1 MSNMFGGIE
10 AFQKYMDTEVTSSI
24 KVSDGSSAA
33 ADPAPVEP
41 VEVLEDNAV
50 TDEKMNQDMADTS
63 DEITEDTEAVE
74 GLGRILVQQ
83 MEVRDHLKKHTLT
96 ADTYAFLNASYK
108 FRDLALSSG
117 KMVPSNE
124 EFSPSSATHRK
135 LVMEASDGMISKI
148 KDRIIQFFKTIWE
161 NLKKFGSFIMGLIDK
176 AASKLS
182 ELKNRIMGVKS
193 ATVKSDE
200 ATSRLAK
207 RVAIMVE
214 KQRALKLP
222 EIERQLEAAG
232 DDPEAYVNVM
242 NQFEESMREY
252 KQGIDERKGLA
263 EPAAK
268 AELTG
273 TEVAEAIEAAE
284 SIAKDKNSI
293 MKFIESM
300 KRRVES
306 AMNKLRSEEDKDK
319 VSAYQRLGA
328 RISRATTWI
337 GESVSSLL
345 NSASQLGNRFLQ
357 LFAKQKSEEGG
368 SETPSAGAPAEA
380 AA

>member
-161 NLKKFGSFIMGLIDK
+161 NLKKFGSFLMGLIDK
-176 AASKLS
+176 AASRLG
-182 ELKNRIMGVKS
+182 ELKNRIMKFKN
-193 ATVKSDE
+193 AKVKSDE
-200 ATSRLAK
+200 ATARLVK
-207 RVAIMVE
+207 RVAAMVA
-214 KQRALKLP
+214 KQRELKLD
-222 EIERQLEAAG
+222 ELNRQLDAAG
-232 DDPEAYVNVM
+232 DDPEAYANVM
-242 NQFEESMREY
+242 NQFEESMKAYE
-252 KQGIDERKGLA
+252 QGIAERKGLA

-268 AELTG
+268 EELSGAEVI
-273 TEVAEAIEAAE
+273 EVIEAAE
-284 SIAKDKNSI
+284 SAAKDKNAI
-293 MKFIESM
+293 MKFVDSM
-300 KRRVES
+300 KRKVES
-306 AMNKLRSEEDKDK
+306 AMGKLRSEEDKDK
-319 VSAYQRLGA
+319 VAAYQRLGA
-328 RISRATTWI
+328 RISKATTTV
-337 GESVSSLL
+337 GNFFSGLF
-345 NSASQLGNRFLQ
+345 NSASQLGNRALQ
-357 LFAKQKSEEGG
+357 LFSKQETAEGSNFG
-368 SETPSAGAPAEA
+368 KPADQFA

>member
-10 AFQKYMDTEVTSSI
+10 SFQKYMDTEVTSSI

-161 NLKKFGSFIMGLIDK
+161 NLKKFGSFLMGLIDK
-176 AASKLS
+176 AASKLG
-182 ELKNRIMGVKS
+182 ELKNRIMKFKN
-193 ATVKSDE
+193 AKVKSDE
-200 ATSRLAK
+200 ATARLVK
-207 RVAIMVE
+207 RVAAMVA
-214 KQRALKLP
+214 KQRELKLD
-222 EIERQLEAAG
+222 ELNRQLDAAG
-232 DDPEAYVNVM
+232 DDPEAYANVM
-242 NQFEESMREY
+242 NQFEESMKAYE
-252 KQGIDERKGLA
+252 QGIAERKGLA

-268 AELTG
+268 EELSGAEVI
-273 TEVAEAIEAAE
+273 EVIEAAE
-284 SIAKDKNSI
+284 SAAKDKNAI
-293 MKFIESM
+293 MKFVDSM
-300 KRRVES
+300 KRKVES
-306 AMNKLRSEEDKDK
+306 AMGKLRSEEDKDK
-319 VSAYQRLGA
+319 VAAYQRLGA
-328 RISRATTWI
+328 RISKATTAV
-337 GESVSSLL
+337 GNFFSGLF
-345 NSASQLGNRFLQ
+345 NSASQLGNRALQ
-357 LFAKQKSEEGG
+357 LFSKQETAEGSNFG
-368 SETPSAGAPAEA
+368 KPAEEFA

>member
-10 AFQKYMDTEVTSSI
+10 SFQKYMDTEVTSSI

-161 NLKKFGSFIMGLIDK
+161 NLKKFGSFLMGLIDK
-176 AASKLS
+176 AASKLG
-182 ELKNRIMGVKS
+182 ELKNRILKFKN
-193 ATVKSDE
+193 AKVKSDE
-200 ATSRLAK
+200 ATARLVK
-207 RVAIMVE
+207 RVAAMVA
-214 KQRALKLP
+214 KQRELKLD
-222 EIERQLEAAG
+222 ELNRQLDAAG
-232 DDPEAYVNVM
+232 DDPEAYANVM
-242 NQFEESMREY
+242 NQFEESMKAYE
-252 KQGIDERKGLA
+252 QGIAERKGLA

-268 AELTG
+268 EELSGAEVI
-273 TEVAEAIEAAE
+273 EVIEAAE
-284 SIAKDKNSI
+284 SAAKDKNAI
-293 MKFIESM
+293 MKFVDSM
-300 KRRVES
+300 KRKVES
-306 AMNKLRSEEDKDK
+306 AMGKLRSEEDKDK
-319 VSAYQRLGA
+319 VAAYQRLGA
-328 RISRATTWI
+328 RISKATTAV
-337 GESVSSLL
+337 GNFFSGLF
-345 NSASQLGNRFLQ
+345 NSASQLGNRALQ
-357 LFAKQKSEEGG
+357 LFSKQETAEGSNFG
-368 SETPSAGAPAEA
+368 KPAEEFA